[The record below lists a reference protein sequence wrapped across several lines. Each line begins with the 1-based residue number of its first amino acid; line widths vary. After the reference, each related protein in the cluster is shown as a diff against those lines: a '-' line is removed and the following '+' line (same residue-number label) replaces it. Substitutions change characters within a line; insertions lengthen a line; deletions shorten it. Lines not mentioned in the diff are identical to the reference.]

1 MHLHVLLIITTI
13 VISSQITTIHE
24 YINGCMMMGSLTVID
39 TADDAESKLLIDA
52 AVVGLMSRLLCH
64 SPAIIFV
71 KMKRRHH

>member
-39 TADDAESKLLIDA
+39 TADDAANPS
-52 AVVGLMSRLLCH
+52 C
-64 SPAIIFV
+64 
-71 KMKRRHH
+71 